1 MHPMAVTRSRALRVI
16 LAVSA
21 CAWNA
26 STFAQSV
33 PTPSIPGLATDTGKS
48 IQERLYSGVGTGGI
62 FTGQQSHVPVQMG
75 TSANG
80 AAPSPPA
87 PAMWPAIGQIPNAS
101 AAPPSNVGTMG
112 APGSGD
118 PLQAPQGLYTAPSE
132 RDPLSRFAP

>member
-1 MHPMAVTRSRALRVI
+1 MHSMELTRSRALRVI
-16 LAVSA
+16 FAVA
-21 CAWNA
+21 TCAWNA
-26 STFAQSV
+26 STFAQTI

-62 FTGQQSHVPVQMG
+62 FAGQQNHTPVQMG
-75 TSANG
+75 TNANG

-101 AAPPSNVGTMG
+101 AAPPSSGRSMG

-118 PLQAPQGLYTAPSE
+118 PMQAPQGLYTAPDE